1 MGVYKERKT
10 MPTVSTP
17 AALPSFIEDLLTDR
31 QSHVDAIAEIDATL
45 SRVSNALGI
54 GDVTSR
60 IAKPSAVK
68 PAGSTFVKSAAVPAA
83 PRRGKVSK
91 FGVSAN
97 DFVLAFVRSSK
108 GASTQEI
115 NNHWKQAGRA
125 GTADNAMSLLT
136 KQKKLKRTKMTGGQR
151 GSRYTVA

>member
-1 MGVYKERKT
+1 

-45 SRVSNALGI
+45 SRVSTALGI
-54 GDVTSR
+54 ADVTAS

-68 PAGSTFVKSAAVPAA
+68 PMGSTFVKAAAAPAA
-83 PRRGKVSK
+83 RRRGKVSK

-97 DFVLAFVRSSK
+97 DFVLDFVRSSK

-115 NNHWKQAGRA
+115 NGHWKQAGRA

-136 KQKKLKRTKMTGGQR
+136 KLKKLKRTKMTGGQR
-151 GSRYTVA
+151 GSRYTAA